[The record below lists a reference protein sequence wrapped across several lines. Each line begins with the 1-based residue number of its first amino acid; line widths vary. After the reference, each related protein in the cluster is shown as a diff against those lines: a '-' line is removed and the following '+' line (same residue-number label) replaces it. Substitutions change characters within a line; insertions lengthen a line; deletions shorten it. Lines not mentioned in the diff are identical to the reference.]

1 MMIIGRH
8 FLISSVNPD
17 TFIGFSCMYEK
28 RGDKDF
34 IDSNETWMTNGYKFM
49 RIIAQSR
56 RGKKKTNG
64 NIKHT

>member
-1 MMIIGRH
+1 
-8 FLISSVNPD
+8 
-17 TFIGFSCMYEK
+17 MYEK

-49 RIIAQSR
+49 RIITQSR